1 MKKLIAA
8 LLAGTMLCMSL
19 TACGGTTD
27 NGGTTGDETPHT
39 HTFEEGWTW
48 DETDHWHKATCE
60 HQNEVSEKNAHT
72 MSNGKCSVCG
82 YEEEKKI
89 SLTEDTDFLALV
101 SDRVTE
107 EEWKAVFSEE
117 NFKNVTVRDT
127 RGDIEGKDD
136 QRAKMYLDCSDTHLG
151 LDGYFRQWSV
161 GIIPTTEG
169 ERVNIFGMI
178 IENGTQAQYQT
189 MNGQLCYMQRELTQ
203 ENIEEV
209 EEGQFVMKD
218 GQYSFLYGTLI
229 AADLSDYF
237 NDFTFDEKLGAYV
250 YEAPEDS
257 DDTKNGIWVDFMAFD
272 GMGARLTYVELKFKE
287 GRLALIHT
295 RCDGYSTDYY
305 DCYYDYG
312 TTKVV
317 VPEDAVLVE
326 S

>member
-72 MSNGKCSVCG
+72 MSDGKCSVCG
-82 YEEEKKI
+82 YEEKKKS

-107 EEWKAVFSEE
+107 EEWKAIYSPE

-136 QRAKMYLDCSDTHLG
+136 QRIKMFIDCSDTQLS
-151 LDGYFRQWSV
+151 LDGYYRRW
-161 GIIPTTEG
+161 GWAIIPTTEG
-169 ERVNIFGMI
+169 ERKNISGFI
-178 IENGTQAQYQT
+178 LENGVLRNYVNQGSTIYYTQE
-189 MNGQLCYMQRELTQ
+189 ELTQ
-203 ENIEEV
+203 EDLGN
-209 EEGQFVMKD
+209 GQFVTKD
-218 GQYSFLYGTLI
+218 GQYSFLYALLI

-237 NDFTFDEKLGAYV
+237 NDFTYDENLGAYV